1 VDAPDLKGGVPSRL
15 FKTDPPV
22 WAEKGRHAVVDIRRI
37 SPGEEDAS
45 AIALTL
51 DDLAREGARR
61 MIAAALRAE
70 ADEYVERVAEE
81 VDEHGRRLVVRN
93 GRARERR
100 VTVGSG
106 TVAIR
111 APRVNDKRVNEAG
124 ERQQFSSTILP
135 AYARRSPKVTE
146 VLPIL
151 YLRGLSTGDF
161 RPALVNLLGE
171 EASGLSASTISRLC
185 QEWEAHHDRFRKR
198 LLSSRYA
205 YLFIDGVHVSIRLG
219 EDDKLCLLVVIGV
232 REDGEKELLAVEDG
246 YRESAES
253 WATVL
258 RDLKRR
264 GLHTPRLVIGDGALG
279 AWAALRDVF
288 PEAAEQRCWV
298 HKTANVLDCLP
309 KRLHA
314 KAKERLHEIVE
325 APTRADA
332 GRALEVFREEYGAKY
347 PKALQKLDKDW
358 KALTAFYDYPAEH
371 WRHLRTTNPIESS
384 FATVKLRTQV
394 TKGAGSKTAALAM
407 AYKLLAA
414 AQERWRRF
422 NGHELIT
429 EVLDGTAFQDGV
441 KVTDDETQ
449 TQDEKVAA

>member
-1 VDAPDLKGGVPSRL
+1 MVDVRTL
-15 FKTDPPV
+15 PV
-22 WAEKGRHAVVDIRRI
+22 GESSDEVAV
-37 SPGEEDAS
+37 
-45 AIALTL
+45 TL
-51 DDLAREGARR
+51 DELAREGARR

-70 ADEYVERVAEE
+70 ADEYLARFAEE
-81 VDEHGRRLVVRN
+81 VDEDGHRLVVRN

-106 TVAIR
+106 TVPVR
-111 APRVNDKRVNEAG
+111 APRVNDKRIDGESG
-124 ERQQFSSTILP
+124 ERQRFSSKILP

-161 RPALVNLLGE
+161 RPALVDLLGE
-171 EASGLSASTISRLC
+171 DASGLSPSTISRLC
-185 QEWEAHHDRFRKR
+185 KEWEAHHERFRKR
-198 LLSSRYA
+198 HLGFSRYC
-205 YLFIDGVHVSIRLG
+205 YLFVDGVHVQVRLG

-246 YRESAES
+246 YRESTDS
-253 WATVL
+253 WAGVF
-258 RDLKRR
+258 RDMKRR
-264 GLHTPRLVIGDGALG
+264 GLNCPRLVVGDGALG

-288 PEAAEQRCWV
+288 PEAGEQRCWV

-309 KRLHA
+309 KRLQPR
-314 KAKERLHEIVE
+314 AKELLHEIVE

-332 GRALEVFREEYGAKY
+332 KRELEAFREEFGAKY
-347 PKALQKLDKDW
+347 PKALEKLDKDW
-358 KALTAFYDYPAEH
+358 KPLTAFYDFPAEH

-384 FATVKLRTQV
+384 FATVKLRTRV

-407 AYKLLAA
+407 AYKLLVT
-414 AQERWRRF
+414 AQDRWRRF
-422 NGHELIT
+422 NGHELIA
-429 EVLDGTAFQDGV
+429 EVLDGVTFKDGV
-441 KVTDDETQ
+441 KITDDEAT